1 MGRFA
6 KALTRKKI
14 VDSSTLTS
22 TPLNRC
28 LSTLDLIFVGVGTT
42 IGAGIYVLAADVA
55 RNDAGPSIVLSF
67 LIAGIASIL
76 SGLCYA
82 EFGAR
87 VPKAGSAY
95 VYSYV
100 TIGELCAFV
109 IGWNLILE
117 YVIGISSVARATS
130 SYIDS
135 LFDDRIQNFTLSTI
149 GEIQT
154 AGMAKYPD
162 VLAVLTIFLTTL
174 LQVSGIKKT
183 SWCMTFFAG
192 LTLLVILF
200 VVGVGACYAEPK
212 NWSDFMPF
220 GFSGVI
226 RGAASCFFA
235 FVGFDVIA
243 TTGEEARNPSRAIP
257 VSIISTIGICFLAYF
272 GVSGVLTLMWP
283 YNSLPNG
290 GALPKVFAL
299 KGASWA
305 KYVVSV
311 GALCGLASSL
321 IGLLVSLPRMLFSMA
336 GDGLIFKFLAKV
348 SPRTGAPVIATV
360 VSGVLSGILALIFDI
375 HALVEML
382 SIGTLMAYTVVAVC
396 VIVLRYSTQTV
407 GLSKQKISEAGGD
420 NQTNGKESSR
430 EDSPLLEGRQTREP
444 SETTASL
451 ALIAIVASSIGFVV
465 LGALITWG
473 LHHLSMAKWWAVL
486 LLVVISFLLIGT
498 TVLLLWLPQNKTPLP
513 FMVPGVPVLPL
524 LTVFVDT
531 FLMLSL
537 SYLTWIRF
545 SVWMVIGLS
554 IYFFYGLRNSA
565 ESERERCESADE
577 SQMT

>member
-67 LIAGIASIL
+67 FIAGIASIL

-162 VLAVLTIFLTTL
+162 VLAVLTILLTTL

-200 VVGVGACYAEPK
+200 VVG
-212 NWSDFMPF
+212 
-220 GFSGVI
+220 
-226 RGAASCFFA
+226 
-235 FVGFDVIA
+235 VGFDVIA

-407 GLSKQKISEAGGD
+407 GLSKQEISEAGED
-420 NQTNGKESSR
+420 NQTNGKERSR

>member
-162 VLAVLTIFLTTL
+162 VLAVLTIFLTIL

-200 VVGVGACYAEPK
+200 VVG
-212 NWSDFMPF
+212 
-220 GFSGVI
+220 
-226 RGAASCFFA
+226 
-235 FVGFDVIA
+235 VGFDVIA

-360 VSGVLSGILALIFDI
+360 VSGVLSGILALIFDM

-407 GLSKQKISEAGGD
+407 GLSKQEISEAGED
-420 NQTNGKESSR
+420 NQPNGKERSR

-451 ALIAIVASSIGFVV
+451 ALIAIVASSIGFVA
-465 LGALITWG
+465 LGTLITWG